1 ATATLQPLAIFSKAI
16 QPGIPDS
23 AALDGNG
30 VTGIVLVSLLVC
42 LIPTTIGALLSA
54 IGIAVMDRLV
64 QRNVLAMSGRAV
76 EAAGDVNT
84 LLLDKTG
91 TITLGNRQASEFVA
105 AGDVDVQVLADAA

>member
-1 ATATLQPLAIFSKAI
+1 M
-16 QPGIPDS
+16 
-23 AALDGNG
+23 
-30 VTGIVLVSLLVC
+30 LVSLLVC

-54 IGIAVMDRLV
+54 IGIAGMDRLV

-91 TITLGNRQASEFVA
+91 TITLGNRQASEFIPV
-105 AGDVDVQVLADAA
+105 GDVGDRPSWPTPRSCPRWPTRRPRDDRSSCWPRPSTGCASAQPAS